1 MMMMMVPAHGRVLG
15 RRRQLIQAACSMFG
29 AWGKAISNTN
39 GTLYQ
44 LRALDWS
51 TDGPFQQV
59 PTPHK
64 LF

>member
-1 MMMMMVPAHGRVLG
+1 
-15 RRRQLIQAACSMFG
+15 MFG

-59 PTPHK
+59 RNTDRHH
-64 LF
+64 LFALPLTNAAMLH